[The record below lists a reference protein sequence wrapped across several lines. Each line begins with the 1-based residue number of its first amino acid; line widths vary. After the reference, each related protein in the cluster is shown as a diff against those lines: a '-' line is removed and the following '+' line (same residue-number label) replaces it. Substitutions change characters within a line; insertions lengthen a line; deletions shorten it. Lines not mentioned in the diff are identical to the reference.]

1 MIAVAVIAAVVSIPV
16 AYYVINLNSQPSSL
30 NVSSFIPS
38 NSTVV
43 MRYNVNGSSYYL
55 SASNGSYGGIIPIS
69 STSLQS
75 GLNSISS
82 GSNLPGTGQM
92 SINYY
97 GSNGGYHIYAISNLS
112 TGNISSQRQNISIS
126 NLNPTILLKL
136 LITQNSSLYFS
147 PLSSG
152 EVIIGDL
159 GFINDSIANHNAGR
173 FYKDYNFLPANQNL
187 SFVIALNGRNSV
199 SIHGMVNY
207 THTSISI
214 QSGLN
219 LSDTMMK
226 YVANTLNE
234 TGLNSEIT
242 VTDNTI
248 LFSINIGLR
257 QYGELLKMVLVLS
270 ETSRSI
276 SVV

>member
-43 MRYNVNGSSYYL
+43 MRYNVNGSSYSL

-97 GSNGGYHIYAISNLS
+97 GSNGGYNIYAISNLS